1 MEQLQA
7 IHHTVMETY
16 FSLEAGFTDIDNAS
30 IIERAEVVHLLG
42 QEFSS
47 KEIDAIKEF
56 STSLIWFT
64 YRKNFPAIGGTG
76 PTSDQGWGCM
86 LRCGQMLLAQALA
99 KLHLESSWK
108 WERNS
113 NDEKYRRLLRMFQD
127 KRTSLFSLHQIAQM
141 GVSEKKALGEWFGP
155 NTIAQVLK
163 KLVVYD
169 DWSKIAIHVAM
180 DNILISSDVRE
191 MARAKPPCKE
201 LSDISSNNQQENEK
215 EQNGHTEEDLWKP
228 LLIIVPLRLGLTVMN
243 RCYLKAIQEY
253 FKLPQCVGIIG
264 GRPNHAVYFY
274 GVAKDKL
281 LYLDPHVCQDSV
293 TVDKD
298 PMEAIPSD
306 PASTILSSCQSN
318 TSQVSME
325 YVDNPANGVTS
336 ETSSPELGKSAASY
350 EYPSPSTPP
359 AIPNP
364 SSPIPDSFDDS
375 SFHCPYL
382 MHMDFDSLDPSL
394 ALSFLCKTEEDYNDL
409 VKRLPSMISA
419 SSPPLFELLEKRP
432 KGFPKFVP
440 YVGEDD
446 ALKLKEF
453 DDFGDPTFNSDEEF
467 EVLM

>member
-1 MEQLQA
+1 
-7 IHHTVMETY
+7 
-16 FSLEAGFTDIDNAS
+16 
-30 IIERAEVVHLLG
+30 
-42 QEFSS
+42 
-47 KEIDAIKEF
+47 
-56 STSLIWFT
+56 
-64 YRKNFPAIGGTG
+64 
-76 PTSDQGWGCM
+76 
-86 LRCGQMLLAQALA
+86 
-99 KLHLESSWK
+99 
-108 WERNS
+108 
-113 NDEKYRRLLRMFQD
+113 
-127 KRTSLFSLHQIAQM
+127 M

-169 DWSKIAIHVAM
+169 DWSKMAIHVAM

-201 LSDISSNNQQENEK
+201 LSDISSREYNPLSNGGGD
-215 EQNGHTEEDLWKP
+215 EQNGNHHEDIWKP

-274 GVAKDKL
+274 GIAKDKL
-281 LYLDPHVCQDSV
+281 LYLDPHVCQESV

-306 PASTILSSCQSN
+306 QASTVLSSCQSN

-336 ETSSPELGKSAASY
+336 ETSSPEFGRSVASY
-350 EYPSPSTPP
+350 DYPSPSTPP
-359 AIPNP
+359 AFPNP
-364 SSPIPDSFDDS
+364 SSPIPDTFDDS

-394 ALSFLCKTEEDYNDL
+394 ALSFLCTTEEDYNDL
-409 VKRLPSMISA
+409 VQRLPSMISA
-419 SSPPLFELLEKRP
+419 SSPPLFELLDKRP

-440 YVGEDD
+440 YVGEED
-446 ALKLKEF
+446 ALKIKEF